1 MLLPHHLTAL
11 FAPGLEPASLRVRVG
26 RMLRELTG
34 CRAVSFARLDPR
46 TRELRV
52 ELDPPDDPARAGLA
66 GFARHM
72 AKYPCF
78 NFDPSVAEG
87 RAFLRSDFLS
97 DEEFYASDIYREG
110 FRAGRISDHAAIP
123 MPSHDGTIF
132 FIGLERAEGVFG
144 PEDREL
150 LRALQP
156 HLVNAVHLAHAL
168 TVLEHPLLDL
178 DCLVAAG
185 LSPRE
190 AEVLAWLANGKSN
203 PEIAA
208 ILGIALPTVKTH
220 LARVFDKLGV
230 ANRHSA
236 LLRAHEIARRGGS
249 APPVAAGPLARVHA
263 PGLEPG

>member
-1 MLLPHHLTAL
+1 MLQHHHLTAL
-11 FAPGLEPASLRVRVG
+11 FAPGLDPTSFRTRVG
-26 RMLRELTG
+26 RILRELTG
-34 CRAVSFARLDPR
+34 CRVVCFARLDPR
-46 TRELRV
+46 TRDLRV
-52 ELDPPDDPARAGLA
+52 ELDPPEDPALAGLA

-78 NFDPSVAEG
+78 NFDPTVAG
-87 RAFLRSDFLS
+87 GQPFLRGDFLS
-97 DEEFYASDIYREG
+97 DEEFYASDIYRDG
-110 FRAGRISDHAAIP
+110 FRPAGLSDHAAIP
-123 MPSHDGTIF
+123 LPSHDGTVF
-132 FIGLERAEGVFG
+132 FVGVERGEGVFR
-144 PEDREL
+144 PEHREL

-178 DCLVAAG
+178 ECLIAAG

-249 APPVAAGPLARVHA
+249 APPVSPATSAARVHA
-263 PGLEPG
+263 PGP